1 MKHVYISVLAILP
14 VVSVAVLWLEFERK
28 GKIVAGYFLLL
39 LLTGAALFCGIKSD
53 SLVYGALYAAI
64 FGGVAAF
71 PAANRREVL
80 TASSRFGARKA
91 HLQDELSR
99 HKAEFERW
107 GTIHKDLTARMNMTA
122 RRYTFAKSLVS
133 YLEEEPVLSD
143 LGATF
148 ASEKSVLGIAFKKL
162 ANDDSSLPA
171 ESGPDM
177 KDGPLAFYRGW
188 FLESDWKKMLSAA
201 PVSFEAVKEYPI
213 QASSGFMDSVSTN
226 ISRKEIGSLKLV
238 TVPVKWN
245 MKVQGLLAFVLS
257 ESGGQDFI
265 DETTVYSQLLGL
277 GMQKAQ
283 LYRLILERSRKDGLT
298 DLYLRRIFMERLNE
312 EISFSKRYGTSFSIL
327 MMDLDHF
334 KNVNDSYGHPA
345 GDAVLRSVAAA
356 LKSALH
362 PGVMICRYG
371 GEEFAA
377 IIGLAP
383 RDEVVAIA
391 ENVRRAVSEVQVPGP
406 NGVSINVTV
415 SVGVS
420 HYLPDSPPVEEM
432 VRRADAALYSAKEAG
447 RNSIR
452 EWQ

>member
-1 MKHVYISVLAILP
+1 MEYESAGSACVCV
-14 VVSVAVLWLEFERK
+14 ERV
-28 GKIVAGYFLLL
+28 GRPG
-39 LLTGAALFCGIKSD
+39 
-53 SLVYGALYAAI
+53 
-64 FGGVAAF
+64 
-71 PAANRREVL
+71 
-80 TASSRFGARKA
+80 
-91 HLQDELSR
+91 
-99 HKAEFERW
+99 
-107 GTIHKDLTARMNMTA
+107 
-122 RRYTFAKSLVS
+122 
-133 YLEEEPVLSD
+133 
-143 LGATF
+143 
-148 ASEKSVLGIAFKKL
+148 
-162 ANDDSSLPA
+162 
-171 ESGPDM
+171 
-177 KDGPLAFYRGW
+177 
-188 FLESDWKKMLSAA
+188 
-201 PVSFEAVKEYPI
+201 
-213 QASSGFMDSVSTN
+213 
-226 ISRKEIGSLKLV
+226 
-238 TVPVKWN
+238 
-245 MKVQGLLAFVLS
+245 
-257 ESGGQDFI
+257 FI

-391 ENVRRAVSEVQVPGP
+391 ENVRRVVSVQVPGP

-415 SVGVS
+415 SVRVA
-420 HYLPDSPPVEEM
+420 LFADSPPVGNGPQS
-432 VRRADAALYSAKEAG
+432 RRRSTPPRSRQKLYKGMARKE
-447 RNSIR
+447 
-452 EWQ
+452 